1 MQQAASLR
9 AQLEFEKAA
18 QRRAMNPAAPREA
31 PASAASTSSSSG
43 SAPGGQDDWARLAA
57 LNNAA
62 CGHQQAGKQHLA
74 ALSLDRALQLMQ
86 GVPVLRAQLQAWQG
100 VLCEVET

>member
-9 AQLEFEKAA
+9 AQLEFEKTA
-18 QRRAMNPAAPREA
+18 QRRALNPAAPREVPA
-31 PASAASTSSSSG
+31 PAASISSSRSAA
-43 SAPGGQDDWARLAA
+43 GGQDDWPRLAA

-74 ALSLDRALQLMQ
+74 ALSLDRALQLLQ
-86 GVPVLRAQLQAWQG
+86 GAPVLRAQLQAWQG
-100 VLCEVET
+100 VPCVIVT